1 MHRKNLQYCVLCV
14 GSSPVFGSLESR
26 LLPMFVK
33 YLLNCSTISFLS
45 VQLVPSE
52 VVNLSFTI
60 CFLFFDFNTSFIVFH
75 VFLQFFYTTQIY
87 I

>member
-1 MHRKNLQYCVLCV
+1 MHTKKLAVLCFMCWI
-14 GSSPVFGSLESR
+14 GSSPVFGSFELR

-45 VQLVPSE
+45 VMLVPSE

-60 CFLFFDFNTSFIVFH
+60 MLFVFR
-75 VFLQFFYTTQIY
+75 F
-87 I
+87 